1 MNVRLLPLLLLFCFP
16 SFAQQPVYKEFEV
29 DSTAQPRGG
38 MSFLNT
44 YLQTNLRKPT
54 PIEAEGIGG
63 RAILSAVVEPDGRL
77 SSVTV
82 LKGLHPDLDREAV
95 RAVSLFQA
103 WKPAKK
109 GGQVVRQQTVIPVAF
124 AKNTPFVYQNGAKIL
139 YFDADSKLVDS
150 TQARYKQST
159 LISAEGQP
167 AGYIVLYEQK
177 GKSWKEINRSPLIR
191 KLKSYQNDAGKWVH
205 QVGHQNADL
214 RWEGL
219 LVETDEDGNRF
230 RQAYYKN
237 GKRVDDEFVYYP
249 VGMVA
254 RKIESLDSTDA
265 LTSWYPNGQIKE
277 IRTGARDK
285 QIGAPQQDKVIAFWD
300 NTGKQLVA
308 DGNGQATF
316 IARRKSCNDT
326 IQYTNFIEQGSF
338 KNGLKHG
345 DWSGRYADG
354 SYFYKETYWDGAFKG
369 GKNRTGQAD
378 TVFYGVI
385 EQQPEFPEG
394 MAGLGKFL
402 SENLQYPVNAQKAGV
417 QGKVF
422 VSFVVCT
429 DGTLCDYTVLKGVHP
444 DVDQEALRVVK
455 KMSGRWK
462 PGVQRGQ
469 KVRVKYNLPIN
480 FSLY

>member
-1 MNVRLLPLLLLFCFP
+1 
-16 SFAQQPVYKEFEV
+16 
-29 DSTAQPRGG
+29 

-44 YLQTNLRKPT
+44 YLQTNLRKPI
-54 PIEAEGIGG
+54 PVEAEGIGG

-139 YFDADSKLVDS
+139 YFNADSKLVDS

-159 LISAEGQP
+159 FISAEGQP
-167 AGYIVLYEQK
+167 AGDIVLYEQK
-177 GKSWKEINRSPLIR
+177 GKSWKEINRLPIVR

-230 RQAYYKN
+230 RKAYYKN

-249 VGMVA
+249 VGIVA

-265 LTSWYPNGQIKE
+265 LTSWYPDGQIKE
-277 IRTGARDK
+277 IRTGARDR

-300 NTGKQLVA
+300 STGKQLVA

-316 IARRKSCNDT
+316 IARRKSYKDT
-326 IQYTNFIEQGSF
+326 IQYTSFIEQGNF

-369 GKNRTGQAD
+369 GKNRTGLAD
-378 TVFYGVI
+378 TVYYGVI
-385 EQQPEFPEG
+385 EQQPEFPGG

-402 SENLQYPVNAQKAGV
+402 SENLQYPANAQKAGV

-429 DGTLCDYTVLKGVHP
+429 DGTLCDYTVMKGVHP